1 MSEDGCLVILM
12 GIGLMRG
19 LSAGVGVGCHVDGR
33 RGEGLPPHGEAGYP
47 GVRELWL
54 LPVSRLPSEPEI
66 YAIYNFCINNLF
78 SVQGTNK
85 MEIYLKGDKLYV

>member
-1 MSEDGCLVILM
+1 MSDDGCLVILV

-19 LSAGVGVGCHVDGR
+19 LSAGVGVGCHVEGR
-33 RGEGLPPHGEAGYP
+33 RGEGLPPHGEAGCP

-66 YAIYNFCINNLF
+66 KYY
-78 SVQGTNK
+78 K
-85 MEIYLKGDKLYV
+85 